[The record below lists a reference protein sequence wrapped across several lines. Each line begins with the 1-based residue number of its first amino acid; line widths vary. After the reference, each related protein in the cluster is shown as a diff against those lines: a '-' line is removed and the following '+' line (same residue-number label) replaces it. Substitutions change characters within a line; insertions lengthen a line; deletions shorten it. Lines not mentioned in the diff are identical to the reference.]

1 MVRRTKEQPFAG
13 QESAL
18 MVTNQSDELSVW
30 DLIYLF
36 LGLLMT
42 ALVILNDWPT
52 VISILTGARA

>member
-1 MVRRTKEQPFAG
+1 MVSRTKDQPFVG
-13 QESAL
+13 QERAL

-42 ALVILNDWPT
+42 ALVILNDWPA
-52 VISILTGARA
+52 VISLLTGTRA

>member
-1 MVRRTKEQPFAG
+1 
-13 QESAL
+13 